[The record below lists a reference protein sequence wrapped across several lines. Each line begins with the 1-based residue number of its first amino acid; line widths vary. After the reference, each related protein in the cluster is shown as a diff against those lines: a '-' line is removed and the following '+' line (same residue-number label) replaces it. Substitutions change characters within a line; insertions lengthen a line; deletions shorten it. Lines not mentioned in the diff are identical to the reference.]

1 MAGAARRARARV
13 RAHPEQDSKGHVPPP
28 TAQGRPAGRPP
39 PSKTAG
45 RAGRS
50 DCNFPARGRPWG
62 AACPGP
68 HPGTKVGCRQPSP
81 LASPCG
87 EHWLTARLWNV
98 GHPSPQG
105 REPCHPPT
113 SHPRCR
119 PTKGSARLLALNRPP
134 AAAPRPPAPT
144 LLGTASCVPA
154 ARTPRRLCLLGSDAR
169 TQRGSPAEGRS
180 GRPSVRATTVGM
192 GQPVRPTRPASQ
204 GDLASRPRLPPALGV
219 PPALAPWGPWC
230 GGPGPQGGGVADL
243 LGLRWLLEERAG
255 PAQPRTPSQTAPPAQ
270 PHGTQAA
277 P

>member
-1 MAGAARRARARV
+1 MSRPAPRDKGRLSSAEPTGVTLRGALADSTPLECRPSV
-13 RAHPEQDSKGHVPPP
+13 PSGPGTLPPAHIPPP
-28 TAQGRPAGRPP
+28 LPPHQGLRAPSRP
-39 PSKTAG
+39 
-45 RAGRS
+45 
-50 DCNFPARGRPWG
+50 
-62 AACPGP
+62 
-68 HPGTKVGCRQPSP
+68 QP
-81 LASPCG
+81 
-87 EHWLTARLWNV
+87 
-98 GHPSPQG
+98 
-105 REPCHPPT
+105 
-113 SHPRCR
+113 
-119 PTKGSARLLALNRPP
+119 PP